1 MKQLK
6 ILAVG
11 CSVTRGHGLDFEQDD
26 PKLWVNTVF
35 GSLGTV
41 KNISKSGRTNQW
53 IFLETQAEIIKN
65 LYDIVVVG
73 WSAIPRYNF
82 NAGLELYST
91 LTNLTNNDVNVN
103 PSHTYKG
110 NWLKKIGDGLRIMH
124 NDHWD
129 ILDLVKYVN
138 ALVHI
143 QETCNRK
150 KIFFVNTLS
159 PWSTGYFEHK
169 KITLPSDLTEYEQQM
184 LQAETRNDSETIA
197 IYDMIHSQ
205 YSQYGSIKESNWLN
219 LYNSLRSMQ
228 VDQISAN
235 DDHPG
240 YRSQEKYFE
249 YFTPILKRKL
259 GSN

>member
-1 MKQLK
+1 MEKLK

-11 CSVTRGHGLDFEQDD
+11 CSMTRGHGLDLEQDD

-35 GSLGTV
+35 GPHGTV
-41 KNISKSGRTNQW
+41 KNMSDSGRNNQW

-65 LYDIVVVG
+65 LYDIVIVG
-73 WSAIPRYNF
+73 WSSCSRYNF
-82 NAGLELYST
+82 NAGLELYYT
-91 LTNLTNNDVNVN
+91 VTQLVDKDVNVN

-110 NWLKKIGDGLRIMH
+110 NWLKKIGDSLRVMH

-159 PWSTGYFEHK
+159 PWSQEYFEHK
-169 KITLPSDLTEYEQQM
+169 KITLPSELTKYEQQL
-184 LQAETRNDSETIA
+184 LQAETRDDAETIA
-197 IYDMIHSQ
+197 IYNMIQSQ
-205 YSQYGSIKESNWLN
+205 YSYYGGIKESNWLN

-228 VDQISAN
+228 IDQVSPT
-235 DDHPG
+235 DEHPG
-240 YRSQEKYFE
+240 YQSQEKYFE

-259 GSN
+259 GIN